1 MAQLESQRRTT
12 EHHDQGLRAAAAS
25 SVMQAEA
32 LEDMRCRTSARWH
45 VFTAAPPPLSVQVP
59 ASLGVQM
66 VYGFQAVPKAPTFNG
81 STKQVYQIPLSGCI
95 DPLSVECIA
104 FWEIGKPSHELTE
117 EDWRDFS
124 LGARIVDPVDMTKLN
139 QAMGKLRMDISILSS
154 ESRVSKLVS
163 FEATLVRLNLE
174 GFAESEPK
182 LTVDFLMAAIMPPAV
197 QKRVRELMK
206 IYENRG
212 YKKDAR
218 AFKNWLAEYMRR
230 YGEFEPLVQAT
241 PLSPRPT
248 PDKTGDK
255 GGRGSLKDGKCFK
268 CLSTGHNV
276 FKCPKVADGE
286 ARLLMDRAK
295 AIWAEARG
303 EGKTEKAITIAKE
316 VKTVEPSEESAVLCA
331 ARVVC
336 TASQAVA
343 LDASFDSGADQSVIP
358 PKTLQMLKDAG
369 RFVGHTVAQE
379 VKLTL
384 KFEADVGSLVLAN
397 VKCWLSVGNL
407 PAGVGDI
414 LLSRPII
421 HKLGYDPQSMLREAD
436 AVCSEYDME
445 DVESTSAEEEE
456 ALVPMELAACFPD
469 MTPVDPA
476 VEQAKVQAVLDA
488 RVAEALVAGCGA
500 EFALGLSKLLAK
512 YMDVFCLTLGRDP
525 PVDMPP
531 LKVHPTKNSKPKH
544 VEELEK
550 AGFIYRNPASRWA
563 CAPLIVRESH
573 TKDEFRMTV
582 DLRPVNS
589 QTEQIAWPMPMLEG
603 YWQFSLDLSCQEMFS
618 FLTDTGV
625 YTSYR
630 VMQGGSDSVAY
641 CQATVQAMFAEQL
654 YKCLLTWLDDLLG
667 YHKTP
672 SGLLLTLAEVLEV
685 CAKRGLKLH
694 PKK

>member
-1 MAQLESQRRTT
+1 MVLHQHQQLQANAKMELNQKLMAELALQRDLQNQLMAQLESQRRTT

-32 LEDMRCRTSARWH
+32 LEDMRRRTSARWH

-59 ASLGVQM
+59 ASLGIQM
-66 VYGFQAVPKAPTFNG
+66 VYGFQEVPKAPTFNG
-81 STKQVYQIPLSGCI
+81 STKVQKRRFMDQYEAYIREIRLANAQRPSGQQVYQMPISGCI
-95 DPLSVECIA
+95 DPLTVERIA

-117 EDWRDFS
+117 EDWRDFF
-124 LGARIVDPVDMTKLN
+124 LGVRNGDPVDMTKLN
-139 QAMGKLRMDISILSS
+139 QAMGKLRMDTSFLSS

-163 FEATLVRLNLE
+163 DFEATLVRLNIE

-182 LTVDFLMAAIMPPAV
+182 LTVDFLMAAFMPPAV

-206 IYENRG
+206 LYENRG

-241 PLSPRPT
+241 PLPPRPTPT

-255 GGRGSLKDGKCFK
+255 GGRGGRGRGGRDKTVAVVNVDRVPITNFIQKDGKCFK

-336 TASQAVA
+336 TASQAAA
-343 LDASFDSGADQSVIP
+343 LDASFDSGAEQSVIP

-369 RFVGHTVAQE
+369 RDGSADTCCG
-379 VKLTL
+379 KLTL

-414 LLSRPII
+414 LLSRPIM
-421 HKLGYDPQSMLREAD
+421 HKLGYDPQSMLREAA

-445 DVESTSAEEEE
+445 DVESTSGVVKAVILATKQELVDNLAEEEE
-456 ALVPMELAACFPD
+456 ALNKPRFRRCWIPGW
-469 MTPVDPA
+469 
-476 VEQAKVQAVLDA
+476 Q
-488 RVAEALVAGCGA
+488 
-500 EFALGLSKLLAK
+500 KL
-512 YMDVFCLTLGRDP
+512 
-525 PVDMPP
+525 
-531 LKVHPTKNSKPKH
+531 
-544 VEELEK
+544 
-550 AGFIYRNPASRWA
+550 W
-563 CAPLIVRESH
+563 
-573 TKDEFRMTV
+573 
-582 DLRPVNS
+582 
-589 QTEQIAWPMPMLEG
+589 
-603 YWQFSLDLSCQEMFS
+603 
-618 FLTDTGV
+618 
-625 YTSYR
+625 
-630 VMQGGSDSVAY
+630 
-641 CQATVQAMFAEQL
+641 
-654 YKCLLTWLDDLLG
+654 
-667 YHKTP
+667 
-672 SGLLLTLAEVLEV
+672 
-685 CAKRGLKLH
+685 
-694 PKK
+694 

>member
-81 STKQVYQIPLSGCI
+81 STKVQKRRFMDQYEAYILYQIPLSGCI

-248 PDKTGDK
+248 PTPDKTGDK
-255 GGRGSLKDGKCFK
+255 GGRGGKCFK

-343 LDASFDSGADQSVIP
+343 LDASFDSGAHQSVIP

-369 RFVGHTVAQE
+369 RDVVVTD
-379 VKLTL
+379 LPTPL
-384 KFEADVGSLVLAN
+384 PIKFEADVGSLVLAK

-414 LLSRPII
+414 LLSRPIM
-421 HKLGYDPQSMLREAD
+421 HKLGCDPQSKLREAA
-436 AVCSEYDME
+436 AVCSEYDMK
-445 DVESTSAEEEE
+445 DVESTSGVVKTVMLATKQELVDDLAEEEE
-456 ALVPMELAACFPD
+456 ALVPMELAACF
-469 MTPVDPA
+469 
-476 VEQAKVQAVLDA
+476 
-488 RVAEALVAGCGA
+488 
-500 EFALGLSKLLAK
+500 
-512 YMDVFCLTLGRDP
+512 
-525 PVDMPP
+525 
-531 LKVHPTKNSKPKH
+531 
-544 VEELEK
+544 
-550 AGFIYRNPASRWA
+550 
-563 CAPLIVRESH
+563 LI
-573 TKDEFRMTV
+573 
-582 DLRPVNS
+582 
-589 QTEQIAWPMPMLEG
+589 
-603 YWQFSLDLSCQEMFS
+603 
-618 FLTDTGV
+618 
-625 YTSYR
+625 
-630 VMQGGSDSVAY
+630 
-641 CQATVQAMFAEQL
+641 
-654 YKCLLTWLDDLLG
+654 
-667 YHKTP
+667 
-672 SGLLLTLAEVLEV
+672 
-685 CAKRGLKLH
+685 
-694 PKK
+694 